1 MKPIRYFIVRVQK
14 PVSDT
19 IEIAGKE
26 MYLDTKF
33 NEFAHRAVEGEVI
46 GVPQRY
52 NTEVSVG
59 DTLYFHHHVLLG
71 GNHLVYGNQKF
82 DEAKHRRGQFVF
94 EDDSLYYVWWDGGND
109 PHSCQAYAYKSKET
123 GEVRLLGPWIFL
135 SPAEQ
140 DYELKS
146 DTLEL
151 VQSKKSYNQYGY
163 IRYPSQMLEELGLK
177 PGDKVFIQKNA
188 DYEMEVNGERLY
200 RVMLSHIY
208 AQVQE

>member
-1 MKPIRYFIVRVQK
+1 MKPIRYFIVKVDK
-14 PVSDT
+14 AVNDT
-19 IEIAGKE
+19 IEVAGQE
-26 MYLDTKF
+26 MYLDTRF
-33 NEFAHRAVEGEVI
+33 NEFAHRAFEGEVI

-52 NTEVSVG
+52 ETGVSVG

-71 GNHLVYGNQKF
+71 GNHMVYGNKQLNEV
-82 DEAKHRRGQFVF
+82 DRRGQFIYG
-94 EDDSLYYVWWDGGND
+94 DKNLYYVTWDGGYD
-109 PHSCQAYAYKSKET
+109 PFSCQAYAHKSKET
-123 GEVRLLGPWIFL
+123 GEVRLLGDWIFL
-135 SPAEQ
+135 TPAEQ

-163 IRYPSQMLEELGLK
+163 IRYSSAKLDELGLK

-188 DYEMEVNGERLY
+188 DYEMEINGERLY
-200 RVMLSHIY
+200 RVLLTHIH